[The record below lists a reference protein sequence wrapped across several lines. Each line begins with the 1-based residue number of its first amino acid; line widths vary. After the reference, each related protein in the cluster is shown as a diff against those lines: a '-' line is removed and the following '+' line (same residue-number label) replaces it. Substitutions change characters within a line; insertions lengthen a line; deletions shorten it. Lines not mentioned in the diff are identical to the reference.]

1 MLLFVSLYM
10 VGIGSGG
17 LKAALPSHGA
27 DQFDD
32 KDPKE
37 AEEKSSFFNWLLL
50 AMCLGGAIS
59 LTFFVWIQDHKGWD
73 WGFAVSTISMFLA
86 IIVFAAGLPQ
96 YRIHVV
102 NGSSALIKIAQV
114 IKS

>member
-1 MLLFVSLYM
+1 MLLFVALYM

-17 LKAALPSHGA
+17 LKAALPAHGA

-32 KDPKE
+32 EDEEE
-37 AEEKSSFFNWLLL
+37 AEEKSSYFNWLLL
-50 AMCLGGAIS
+50 SMCVGGAIS

-73 WGFAVSTISMFLA
+73 WGFAVSTIAMFLA
-86 IIVFAAGLPQ
+86 IIVFAVGLPQ

-102 NGSSALIKIAQV
+102 NGSSALTKIAQV
-114 IKS
+114 KY